1 MNKMNYRQAGDYL
14 IPNMELENQSDRVLG
29 KYGRMRRAYLEQ
41 NNPMLL
47 NDMILTETLFP
58 HLWEIE
64 DTAKVRVELLMK
76 QYLEM
81 NPAPDKEKDQ
91 LGWVR
96 HMNSL
101 KLQAEEVRSDGTYQ
115 QLSLNLF
122 LSENDKSVLL
132 IEQRASCPLLF
143 LFHRKK
149 STIFLLLG
157 SNTDEARKIV
167 ALDYMKQKNVEEII
181 STLKQVYHGGF
192 GLKEESG
199 NISAWYAE
207 DGIHLAKGS
216 SAIDSPRAQII
227 SWKTVEKRIGE
238 LLEGGQFA
246 TNVELAETVSYER
259 KDIAQSVWYLFHD
272 LSEEA
277 KKRGFFPSL
286 SCTDCP

>member
-101 KLQAEEVRSDGTYQ
+101 KLQAEEVVVT
-115 QLSLNLF
+115 
-122 LSENDKSVLL
+122 EL
-132 IEQRASCPLLF
+132 INS
-143 LFHRKK
+143 
-149 STIFLLLG
+149 
-157 SNTDEARKIV
+157 
-167 ALDYMKQKNVEEII
+167 
-181 STLKQVYHGGF
+181 
-192 GLKEESG
+192 
-199 NISAWYAE
+199 
-207 DGIHLAKGS
+207 
-216 SAIDSPRAQII
+216 
-227 SWKTVEKRIGE
+227 
-238 LLEGGQFA
+238 
-246 TNVELAETVSYER
+246 
-259 KDIAQSVWYLFHD
+259 
-272 LSEEA
+272 
-277 KKRGFFPSL
+277 
-286 SCTDCP
+286 